1 MKSLNGFNKVVSL
14 LVDISLKL
22 KTGNAAHLLYILQYR
37 RGAVLFRL
45 HKYMYKEK
53 TTGKINVLKLRGRK
67 GRSKLQISVPVH
79 GFYFITERVIAG
91 HGEYPF

>member
-1 MKSLNGFNKVVSL
+1 
-14 LVDISLKL
+14 
-22 KTGNAAHLLYILQYR
+22 
-37 RGAVLFRL
+37 
-45 HKYMYKEK
+45 MYKGK